1 MGKGSQMTATISKQD
16 RRLYRSALR
25 KIRATKDRGK
35 RLDMIKSMITIK
47 DSWASEVLLES
58 LDDTNEEIRKLIIQE
73 LGKKDNLALEIIT
86 EKLSHP
92 LWYVKSSA
100 LKILGFKKEKGML
113 IHIEAL
119 LSEPNVEVRR
129 AVACALGNIGGKKSL
144 SLLLKLSK
152 DRNQFVRAS
161 AEEAI
166 QKISKLRFT

>member
-1 MGKGSQMTATISKQD
+1 MATSMSKQD
-16 RRLYRSALR
+16 RRLYRSVLR
-25 KIRATKDRGK
+25 KIRAAKNRQK
-35 RLDMIKSMITIK
+35 RLELIETMISIK
-47 DSWASEVLLES
+47 DSWTSDVLLES

-73 LGKKDNLALEIIT
+73 LGKRDHLDLELVA

-92 LWYVKSSA
+92 LWYVKSST
-100 LKILGFKKEKGML
+100 LKILGLKGDKGVL

-119 LSEPNVEVRR
+119 LTEPNVEVRR
-129 AVACALGNIGGKKSL
+129 ALASSLGNIGGKKSL

-166 QKISKLRFT
+166 LKVSNIRFT

>member
-1 MGKGSQMTATISKQD
+1 
-16 RRLYRSALR
+16 
-25 KIRATKDRGK
+25 
-35 RLDMIKSMITIK
+35 
-47 DSWASEVLLES
+47 VLLES

-73 LGKKDNLALEIIT
+73 LGKRDHLDLDPVA

-100 LKILGFKKEKGML
+100 LKILGLKGDKGVL

-119 LSEPNVEVRR
+119 LTEPNVEVRR
-129 AVACALGNIGGKKSL
+129 ALASALGNIGGKKSL

-166 QKISKLRFT
+166 LRVSNIRFT

>member
-1 MGKGSQMTATISKQD
+1 MSKQD
-16 RRLYRSALR
+16 RRLYRSVLR
-25 KIRATKDRGK
+25 KIGAAKDRQK
-35 RLDMIKSMITIK
+35 RLELIETMISIK
-47 DSWASEVLLES
+47 DSWASAALLES
-58 LDDTNEEIRKLIIQE
+58 LDDKNEGIRKLIIQE
-73 LGKKDNLALEIIT
+73 LGKRDHLDLEPVA

-100 LKILGFKKEKGML
+100 LKILGLKGDKGVL

-119 LSEPNVEVRR
+119 LTEPNVEVRR
-129 AVACALGNIGGKKSL
+129 ALASALRNIGGKKSL

-166 QKISKLRFT
+166 QKISKLKFT